1 MNQRKKLNLLAFVSL
16 VAAMAVACSKSSSDT
31 TAPPD
36 PGGVLGTYVLKTIN
50 GSVPPGVYY
59 ISASERL
66 MLDTATLRIAANN
79 TYSYIK
85 TTTMFDV
92 RGATVAHPALT
103 GMYTVSGNDITI
115 AFTNGVGVPTTQT
128 FTLNGRTLTSNEQG
142 VALVFMK

>member
-1 MNQRKKLNLLAFVSL
+1 MNQVRKLKLLAFVSL
-16 VAAMAVACSKSSSDT
+16 VAAAAVACSKSGSDT

-50 GSVPPGVYY
+50 GSAPPGVYY

-66 MLDTATLRIAANN
+66 MLDTATLRINANN

-92 RGATVAHPALT
+92 RGATVAYPTQT

-115 AFTNGVGVPTTQT
+115 AFTNNLGIPSTQT
-128 FTLNGRTLTSNEQG
+128 YTVSGRTLTGTEQG